1 MSQTM
6 GMEPLWTVR
15 ELAQYLQY
23 QESTVRRLACS
34 EPERL
39 PPRVQS
45 LGRPRWDPETVRR
58 WVLAPAETRK
68 RRVGRPRSN

>member
-1 MSQTM
+1 PD
-6 GMEPLWTVR
+6 GYPLSHLKQRLV
-15 ELAQYLQY
+15 
-23 QESTVRRLACS
+23 LACS

-68 RRVGRPRSN
+68 RRVGRPRGN